1 MTKFHHSGNHGGKPL
16 WMFVTPTRTT
26 LQEDQHLY
34 LTDPEKRWDSLA
46 FHMAFTQIEQL
57 KQLCT
62 KPIPNGKG
70 GTSWDATAAD
80 GAPIK
85 VVAALKQQAA
95 TAIANEQLAMQR
107 EMHALKCNEL
117 QQKTSAVAT
126 NAILLLMNRI
136 RDHVVL
142 QNEFRTLGQKD
153 MVDGFEVQLVQ
164 LKQQLQALNGASIAS
179 SSSTAS
185 LDPACSL
192 QASSASAGHT

>member
-1 MTKFHHSGNHGGKPL
+1 MMTKFHHSGNHGGKPL

-26 LQEDQHLY
+26 LQEDQELY

-46 FHMAFTQIEQL
+46 FHMAFTQIEPL

-85 VVAALKQQAA
+85 VVAAQKQQAA
-95 TAIANEQLAMQR
+95 AAIANEHLAMQR
-107 EMHALKCNEL
+107 ELHVLKCNEL
-117 QQKTSAVAT
+117 QQKTSAIAT

-136 RDHVVL
+136 RDHVLL
-142 QNEFRTLGQKD
+142 QNEFKTLGQKD
-153 MVDGFEVQLVQ
+153 MVDGVEVQLVQ
-164 LKQQLQALNGASIAS
+164 LKQQLQALNAASSIAS

-185 LDPACSL
+185 LDPTH
-192 QASSASAGHT
+192 SSASASHA

>member
-1 MTKFHHSGNHGGKPL
+1 MMSKFHHSGNHGGKPL

-26 LQEDQHLY
+26 LQEDQELY

-46 FHMAFTQIEQL
+46 FHMAFTQIEPL

-85 VVAALKQQAA
+85 VVAAQKQQAA
-95 TAIANEQLAMQR
+95 AAIANEQLAMQR
-107 EMHALKCNEL
+107 ELHVLKCNEL
-117 QQKTSAVAT
+117 QQKTSAIAT

-136 RDHVVL
+136 RDHVLL
-142 QNEFRTLGQKD
+142 QNEFKTLGQKD
-153 MVDGFEVQLVQ
+153 MVDGVEVQLVQ
-164 LKQQLQALNGASIAS
+164 LKQQLQALNAASSIAS
-179 SSSTAS
+179 STSTAS
-185 LDPACSL
+185 LDPTHF
-192 QASSASAGHT
+192 SASASHA